1 MTAGSDYDG
10 EVQMFVQ
17 RPREIDLAHL
27 RFLRWLAVRGYLEH
41 APAGRSYGVYARADV
56 VAAQTD
62 PGLSGTATAHSR
74 YSDLTRGIDSDTEE
88 HPQ

>member
-1 MTAGSDYDG
+1 MAKRNDYDG

-41 APAGRSYGVYARADV
+41 APAGRSYGVYARDATV
-56 VAAQTD
+56 LAQTD
-62 PGLSGTATAHSR
+62 PVRRGTTPAHSER
-74 YSDLTRGIDSDTEE
+74 SE
-88 HPQ
+88 